1 MVAIIFLSIILI
13 AVCFVSYCNL
23 ETIKKVRTK
32 LLIIITI
39 CVFIIVLDLFLVHI
53 GLLNNKI
60 ENGQG
65 MFILIILIPIV
76 IEFSVSTVLL
86 LYTYLID
93 KYNKKKINKKTFII
107 STVIIFLLNI
117 LIILCL
123 Y

>member
-1 MVAIIFLSIILI
+1 
-13 AVCFVSYCNL
+13 
-23 ETIKKVRTK
+23 
-32 LLIIITI
+32 
-39 CVFIIVLDLFLVHI
+39 
-53 GLLNNKI
+53 
-60 ENGQG
+60 

>member
-1 MVAIIFLSIILI
+1 MVGIIFLSIILI

-93 KYNKKKINKKTFII
+93 KYNKKQINKKTLII
-107 STVIIFLLNI
+107 LMAIIFLLNI
-117 LIILCL
+117 LTILCL

>member
-13 AVCFVSYCNL
+13 LVCFVSYCNL

>member
-1 MVAIIFLSIILI
+1 MLAIIFLSIILI

>member
-13 AVCFVSYCNL
+13 LVCFVSYCNL

-39 CVFIIVLDLFLVHI
+39 CVFIIFLDLFLI
-53 GLLNNKI
+53 DISLLNNNIK
-60 ENGQG
+60 NGQG

-93 KYNKKKINKKTFII
+93 KYNNKKINKKTFII

>member
-1 MVAIIFLSIILI
+1 MIAIIFLSIILI

-32 LLIIITI
+32 LLIITVI

-93 KYNKKKINKKTFII
+93 KYNNKKINKKTFII

>member
-1 MVAIIFLSIILI
+1 MAGIIFSIIILI
-13 AVCFVSYCNL
+13 GVCFVSYCNL

>member
-1 MVAIIFLSIILI
+1 MIAIIFLSIILI

-93 KYNKKKINKKTFII
+93 KYNKKKINKKILII
-107 STVIIFLLNI
+107 LMAIIFLLNM
-117 LIILCL
+117 LTILCL

>member
-1 MVAIIFLSIILI
+1 MIAIIFLSIILI
-13 AVCFVSYCNL
+13 LVCFVSYCNL

-39 CVFIIVLDLFLVHI
+39 CVFIIILDLFLI
-53 GLLNNKI
+53 DISLLNNKI

-65 MFILIILIPIV
+65 MLILIILIPIV

-93 KYNKKKINKKTFII
+93 KYNNKKINKKTFII

>member
-1 MVAIIFLSIILI
+1 MVGIIFLIIILT
-13 AVCFVSYCNL
+13 AVCFISYCNL

-39 CVFIIVLDLFLVHI
+39 CVFIIIFDLFLI
-53 GLLNNKI
+53 DISLLNNNIK
-60 ENGQG
+60 NGQG

-93 KYNKKKINKKTFII
+93 KYNNKKINKKTFII

>member
-13 AVCFVSYCNL
+13 LVCFVSYCNL
-23 ETIKKVRTK
+23 ETIKRVRTK

-39 CVFIIVLDLFLVHI
+39 CVFIIFLDLFLI
-53 GLLNNKI
+53 DISLLNNNIK
-60 ENGQG
+60 NGQG

-93 KYNKKKINKKTFII
+93 KYNNKKINKKTFII

>member
-93 KYNKKKINKKTFII
+93 KYNNKKINKKILII
-107 STVIIFLLNI
+107 LMAIIFLLNI
-117 LIILCL
+117 LTILCL

>member
-93 KYNKKKINKKTFII
+93 KYNKKKINKKTLII
-107 STVIIFLLNI
+107 LMAIIFLLNI
-117 LIILCL
+117 LTILCL

>member
-1 MVAIIFLSIILI
+1 MVGIIFLTIILI

-93 KYNKKKINKKTFII
+93 KYNKKKINKKILII
-107 STVIIFLLNI
+107 LMAIIFLLNI
-117 LIILCL
+117 LTILCL

>member
-1 MVAIIFLSIILI
+1 
-13 AVCFVSYCNL
+13 
-23 ETIKKVRTK
+23 
-32 LLIIITI
+32 
-39 CVFIIVLDLFLVHI
+39 
-53 GLLNNKI
+53 
-60 ENGQG
+60 

-117 LIILCL
+117 LTILCL

>member
-1 MVAIIFLSIILI
+1 MVGIIFLSIILI

-32 LLIIITI
+32 LLIITVI

-93 KYNKKKINKKTFII
+93 KYNNKKINKKILII
-107 STVIIFLLNI
+107 LMAIIFLLNR
-117 LIILCL
+117 LTILCL

>member
-13 AVCFVSYCNL
+13 LVCFVSYCNL

-39 CVFIIVLDLFLVHI
+39 CVFIIILDLFLI
-53 GLLNNKI
+53 DISLLNNKI

-93 KYNKKKINKKTFII
+93 KYNNKKINKKTFII